1 MSANLRLGRE
11 IMRENM
17 NRANRMAYM
26 RNHPV
31 EWEPGER
38 ERLIA
43 EAIAQGKVT
52 KCEPAVGQITTFF
65 NKVPDL
71 QDKAFGGFQ
80 KTARLYGAE
89 S

>member
-17 NRANRMAYM
+17 NRAARLNYL

-38 ERLIA
+38 ERLIV

-52 KCEPAVGQITTFF
+52 KCEPYVAWLNFDVVGGTGSGTIDAITLA
-65 NKVPDL
+65 KR
-71 QDKAFGGFQ
+71 Q
-80 KTARLYGAE
+80 KGWR